1 MSQSPITPSDPIE
14 PAGTPD
20 PSVPVSRRRP
30 GRLGRLLALI
40 LLPLLLIMV
49 GALAWIAWA
58 HSTGRLLEWGV
69 EQAQRATGGAL
80 SIESASGSLL
90 GELKAARIT
99 WRDQD
104 LELIVDDARWSFA
117 PLALLQAR
125 IKLDPVSARRIEV
138 ITAPTDAPA
147 SLPTTLHLPVRIDL
161 PDVTVD
167 ELVFRTRGQ
176 DDAVTLRALQASLHN
191 DRTHWRVDSLA
202 LASDFGSVR
211 GSIKLADRPPYA
223 LTGQA
228 LIETPLLGMPL
239 AIEST
244 LGGTLEALDVDIRT
258 QAYSA
263 SLSGRI
269 RLAPLAD
276 ALVAAVDVK
285 FSDLDLSK
293 LDATLPATR
302 LSGTLVASAPQS
314 VSSSPSSAALQL
326 PPLQGVL
333 SLQNPDSGTIDRN
346 RLPFQSLQTRIRTVN
361 DRIELSELSAVGP
374 PGRLTGQIGLALGD
388 GTQRPGFDVRLATE
402 ALDLRAVHP
411 ALVNTALRGSVRVRP
426 AGAALA
432 FETDLA
438 DRTRGLSLQAQAALN
453 GNMLE
458 VSRARLGV
466 QDGAAT
472 FAGTLGIQSPHQV
485 NLSGSIERLDP
496 SRLADLPAGS
506 LTGTWQVRGR
516 VHPDPDADV
525 QLRLTD
531 SRLRG
536 QALSGQLLAHVGPKE
551 RISQVDT
558 ALKLGATAFRARG
571 DLGAVGDRL
580 RIELESARLQELD
593 TRLSG
598 QLRITAELSN
608 TLRSPGLNATASGQD
623 LKVDAL
629 GSARSLKASA
639 QFDALAPVLQALSQ
653 AAVIGPQLAGKA
665 PFAPTEAG
673 KDRIAASLAVDGLRI
688 QGSDIESVRGELSGT
703 VARHSLDLKV
713 LAPALKLDSRVKLEG
728 GLVAGAR
735 PQWRGDLVE
744 ALQSR
749 APTVRLLS
757 RARLQAGAQGAQL
770 EDLAVEID
778 GASGAALRIERL
790 GLFDGRLEARGGIE
804 HVPLRW
810 VDSLL
815 AGQGLRASASDP
827 LKLKGRFDVS
837 ASLAAA
843 PGQVPSQADM
853 LAALRGG
860 QLRGTVTLGRESGDL
875 SFDVPSGSGAPQ
887 AMRAGLQ
894 TLDARIDIQGQRI
907 ESSLQARGDPLGT
920 INARASSP
928 LTWSS
933 DSLVPDLTVPLT
945 GRLDLSLPS
954 LAFTRALV
962 GETWRIDGAL
972 NAALDLG
979 GSLRDPRVSGQI
991 SGSKLMAVQRELG
1004 MRLTDGELLATV
1016 KDNQLDV
1023 QSLRF
1028 LSGKGS
1034 VQMSGSLRPDDRSEA
1049 VVSLKQFPIPLGAG
1063 QRLVVSGETRA
1074 ELGAGVLRL
1083 RGALKADEGVIEITS
1098 GAAPG
1103 LSNDVVVVSA
1113 PRTEVQRQADARAR
1127 RDARQASSRAG
1138 RGQADR
1144 VAGSAVRDD
1153 QPEAPD
1159 PRGFRIQ
1166 SNMQIDLGDAF
1177 KVFGAGLNARL
1188 TGLLELRGRLPDAP
1202 RLTGTVR
1209 IAEGTYTGFGQNLEI
1224 ERGTLVFSGAIDN
1237 PALDI
1242 TAYRRFLPV
1251 EAGVALTG
1259 TARTPRLTLVS
1270 KPDVPEADKLSWL
1283 VLGMA
1288 SDPSRGGQDAAL
1300 QAAAI
1305 LLESAG
1311 NPNAST
1317 PSIAS
1322 TVGLDVLSVR
1332 SSQVG
1337 SGGSGSTSVQDT
1349 VVTLGKRLTR
1359 SLFVSYEQSLRGL
1372 QNLFRLQYEVTERLS
1387 VRARVGTENAVD
1399 LVWTRRYD

>member
-1 MSQSPITPSDPIE
+1 MSQSSTTPSDPIE
-14 PAGTPD
+14 PAGAPD
-20 PSVPVSRRRP
+20 PRTPRRW
-30 GRLGRLLALI
+30 GRLIALV
-40 LLPLLLIMV
+40 LLPLLLIVV
-49 GALAWIAWA
+49 GALAWLAWA
-58 HSTGRLLEWGV
+58 HSTGRLLEWTV

-80 SIESASGSLL
+80 TIESPTGSLL
-90 GELKAARIT
+90 GELQAARII

-104 LELIVDDARWSFA
+104 LEVIVDEARWALA
-117 PLALLQAR
+117 PMALLQAR
-125 IKLDPVSARRIEV
+125 LKLDPVRARRVEV
-138 ITAPTDAPA
+138 ITTPSDAPA
-147 SLPTTLHLPVRIDL
+147 SLPDSLHLPVRLDL
-161 PDVTVD
+161 PNLTVD

-176 DDAVTLRALQASLHN
+176 DDAVTLRTVQASLRT
-191 DRTHWRVDSLA
+191 DRTHWRIDSLA

-211 GSIKLADRPPYA
+211 GSLNLADRPPYA

-228 LIETPLLGMPL
+228 LIETPVLGTPL

-244 LGGTLEALDVDIRT
+244 LGGTLDAIDVDVRT
-258 QAYSA
+258 QPYSA

-276 ALVAAVDVK
+276 ATVSALDLK
-285 FSDLDLSK
+285 ISELDLSR
-293 LDATLPATR
+293 LDASLPATR
-302 LSGTLVASAPQS
+302 LSGTLTATAPQPLAIP
-314 VSSSPSSAALQL
+314 PSTAGLKL

-333 SLQNPDSGTIDRN
+333 SLQNAASGTIDRN
-346 RLPFQSLQTRIRTVN
+346 RLPLQTLQTRIRTVN
-361 DRIELSELSAVGP
+361 DRIELSELSAAGA
-374 PGRLTGQIGLALGD
+374 PGRLTGQIHLALGD
-388 GTQRPGFDVRLATE
+388 GTRRPGFDVRLATE
-402 ALDLRAVHP
+402 GLDLRAVHP
-411 ALVNTALRGSVRVRP
+411 ALVETALRGSVRVQP
-426 AGAALA
+426 AGAGLA
-432 FETDLA
+432 FEADLA

-453 GNMLE
+453 GDTVE

-466 QDGAAT
+466 QDGAARFT
-472 FAGTLGIQSPHQV
+472 GSFGIQPPHRA
-485 NLSGSIERLDP
+485 NLSGSLEQLDP
-496 SRLADLPAGS
+496 SRLADLPTGS
-506 LTGTWQVRGR
+506 LNGTWQVRGR
-516 VHPDPDADV
+516 LHPDPDADV
-525 QLRLTD
+525 QLRLTE

-536 QALSGQLLAHVGPKE
+536 QPLSGQLLAHVGPKE
-551 RISQVDT
+551 RVSQVDT
-558 ALKLGATAFRARG
+558 ALKFGATVLRARG
-571 DLGAVGDRL
+571 ELGAPGDRL
-580 RIELESARLQELD
+580 HLDLDAARLQELD
-593 TRLSG
+593 SRLSG
-598 QLRITAELSN
+598 QIRINADLSN
-608 TLRSPGLNATASGQD
+608 TLRSPGLNGTASGRD

-629 GSARSLKASA
+629 GSVRNFKASA
-639 QFDALAPVLQALSQ
+639 QFDALAPVIQALSK
-653 AAVIGPQLAGKA
+653 AGVIGPKFVDKTQPVRAETGQ
-665 PFAPTEAG
+665 G
-673 KDRIAASLAVDGLRI
+673 WMVASLAAEGLRI
-688 QGSDIESVRGELSGT
+688 QGSDIESVRGDLQGT
-703 VARHSLDLKV
+703 VARHSLDLKL
-713 LAPALKLDSRVKLEG
+713 LAPALKLDSRVRLEG
-728 GLVAGAR
+728 GLMAGST
-735 PQWRGDLVE
+735 PQWRGELVE
-744 ALQSR
+744 AVQSR

-770 EDLAVEID
+770 EDLAVQID
-778 GASGAALRIERL
+778 GASGAALRVERL

-815 AGQGLRASASDP
+815 EGQGLRASAADP

-837 ASLAAA
+837 ATLAAA
-843 PGQVPSQADM
+843 PGQVPSQAEM

-860 QLRGTVTLGRESGDL
+860 QLRGTVTLSRESGDL
-875 SFDVPSGSGAPQ
+875 SFDVPSGQGAPH

-894 TLDARIDIQGQRI
+894 VLDARMDFLGQRI
-907 ESSLQARGDPLGT
+907 ESTLQARGDPLGT
-920 INARASSP
+920 INARASAP
-928 LTWSS
+928 LTWPT
-933 DSLVPDLTVPLT
+933 DSLVPDLTVPLA
-945 GRLDLSLPS
+945 GRVDLSLPS
-954 LAFTRALV
+954 LAFARALV
-962 GETWRIDGAL
+962 GETWRIDGVFDAG
-972 NAALDLG
+972 LDLT
-979 GSLRDPRVSGQI
+979 GSLRAPRVSGQI

-1004 MRLTDGELLATV
+1004 MRLTDGELTATV

-1023 QSLRF
+1023 QTLRF

-1034 VQMSGSLRPDDRSEA
+1034 VQMTGSLRPDDRSEA
-1049 VVSLKQFPIPLGAG
+1049 VVTLKQFPIPLGAG

-1083 RGALKADEGVIEITS
+1083 RGALKADEGVIEVTS
-1098 GAAPG
+1098 GTAPE
-1103 LSNDVVVVSA
+1103 LASDVVVVST
-1113 PRTEVQRQADARAR
+1113 PRTDAQRQADARAR
-1127 RDARQASSRAG
+1127 RETRQQSARAG
-1138 RGQADR
+1138 RSQADR
-1144 VAGSAVRDD
+1144 VAGNAVRDD
-1153 QPEAPD
+1153 QPDAPN

-1177 KVFGAGLNARL
+1177 RVFGAGLNARL

-1224 ERGTLVFSGAIDN
+1224 ERGTLVFSGPIDN

-1288 SDPSRGGQDAAL
+1288 SDPSRGGQDAAM